1 MLEDIKNKISDN
13 AEEIRKELNNSAS
26 AVSGMAKDK
35 IDSVA
40 LNIATQVVISSMNGI
55 ASKGFSYIND
65 DKKYQSIIDKT
76 WEMLPLPMR
85 LIGKETLSYE
95 DNMYFLRKTVFGKCG
110 NALDRGKSNV
120 PWFGFKCFPYV
131 SMFTKTTRN

>member
-1 MLEDIKNKISDN
+1 MLEDIKKKINDN
-13 AEEIRKELNNSAS
+13 AKEIKKELNNSAS

-35 IDSVA
+35 VDSVA

-85 LIGKETLSYE
+85 LVGKENLSYE
-95 DNMYFLRKTVFGKCG
+95 DNIL
-110 NALDRGKSNV
+110 
-120 PWFGFKCFPYV
+120 
-131 SMFTKTTRN
+131 